1 MLKDIDHFLAEE
13 DLGLDE
19 VDLLA
24 ERMQTCPRCGAPW
37 QTTLAMNEGP
47 SEFWKECSNPK
58 CNTYL
63 NTYMPQ
69 AHQFE
74 FHEDGHRFKANFG
87 GYGSGK
93 TLTSRQEIYKHIFLT
108 PNGTGVIGANVSSQ
122 YEQTIKREIE
132 ADIPKAF
139 IAKVSTQKNYYEFKN
154 GYRLLFRPFDD
165 PDKLRSYNVDLFVI
179 LEASEVKQAS
189 FTQLKTRLRNKAAM
203 LQKKDEDGALLFR
216 KAKNGAKIPVIEQE
230 WLEGIIESNPDA
242 GWIRDEVLLNS
253 EEIYK
258 HGDVLD
264 EIHIE
269 ESRRDP
275 MISTHITA
283 TSANEFLP
291 ADFIEQNTKN
301 KPLWWV
307 NRFIYGSFLYAEGL
321 VYPNYAKCFVDD
333 YDIPPQWKRVIAFD
347 YGLVDPSVFLFCAV
361 DMEHNKAVIYKE
373 VRINDKN
380 VEELAMLFHHECRD
394 IPMGGMWIPPIIDPK
409 SGPKRDYEKKSL
421 ADHFL
426 DYGIAFQP
434 GTVNVEARMF
444 RLNTYIESGK
454 LEIFNSCV
462 DLREELSKYRFQK
475 DSGAE
480 FGFTNKP
487 IDKNNHA
494 INALEWITMELPS
507 DPQNLINGVYA
518 KTGNRLDTA
527 SASDEDKVA
536 FYALTDDED
545 LEYNTLV
552 KETPFEITEWY

>member
-1 MLKDIDHFLAEE
+1 M
-13 DLGLDE
+13 
-19 VDLLA
+19 
-24 ERMQTCPRCGAPW
+24 
-37 QTTLAMNEGP
+37 
-47 SEFWKECSNPK
+47 
-58 CNTYL
+58 
-63 NTYMPQ
+63 
-69 AHQFE
+69 
-74 FHEDGHRFKANFG
+74 FHDDGHRFKANFG

-108 PNGTGVIGANVSSQ
+108 PNGTGVIGANVTSQ

-132 ADIPKAF
+132 ADIPRDF
-139 IAKVSTQKNYYEFKN
+139 IERISTQKNYYEFKN

-179 LEASEVKQAS
+179 LEASEVKEAS

-203 LQKKDEDGALLFR
+203 LQKKNEAGELLFR
-216 KAKNGAKIPVIEQE
+216 RAGNGAKIPVIEKE

-253 EEIYK
+253 DMVYK

-269 ESRRDP
+269 DDRRDP

-321 VYPNYAKCFVDD
+321 VYPNYNKCFVEE
-333 YDIPPQWKRVIAFD
+333 YDIPPQWKRVVAFD
-347 YGLVDPSVFLFCAV
+347 YGLVDPSVFLFCAI
-361 DMEHNKAVIYKE
+361 DTENNKAVIYKE
-373 VRINDKN
+373 VVNTEKN
-380 VEELAMLFHHECRD
+380 VEELARIFHYECKD

-426 DYGIAFQP
+426 DYGIVFQP
-434 GTVNVEARMF
+434 GAVNVEARVF
-444 RLNTYIESGK
+444 RLNTYIESGR
-454 LEIFNSCV
+454 LEIFETCSS
-462 DLREELSKYRFQK
+462 LREELSKYRFQK
-475 DSGAE
+475 DATAE

-487 IDKNNHA
+487 VDKNNHS

-507 DPQNLINGVYA
+507 NPENLINGVYG
-518 KTGNRLDTA
+518 KEGKRLDLSTA
-527 SASDEDKVA
+527 KDEDKFA
-536 FYALTDDED
+536 FYALTDEED
-545 LEYNTLV
+545 LRYNTLMN
-552 KETPFEITEWY
+552 ETPFEISEIY